1 MRGSPSTSRRAS
13 AARTRP
19 RLADPAR
26 PQELLPRKRPTQERS
41 QRKFDALLAPS
52 RDLLTDVGFES
63 FTCEEVA
70 SRADVPIGTLYQ
82 FFANKYVIVCEL
94 NRQDL
99 VAVSTGVEP
108 IQRRGPLDSTGFGS

>member
-1 MRGSPSTSRRAS
+1 TRSRVR
-13 AARTRP
+13 RRP
-19 RLADPAR
+19 DPALENSHHEE

-41 QRKFDALLAPS
+41 QRKFDALLAAS

-70 SRADVPIGTLYQ
+70 ARADVPIGTLYQ

-94 NRQDL
+94 N
-99 VAVSTGVEP
+99 
-108 IQRRGPLDSTGFGS
+108 